1 MMLNNEQKHQF
12 AKFIDHRNEISNS
25 LFHMERIL
33 KEYFPNEYDL
43 AYQHWI
49 PQILTALHD
58 DDRWLSRGQYCV
70 QDTIDHINDI
80 DSGSGVNK
88 YIK

>member
-1 MMLNNEQKHQF
+1 MNLNNEQKYQF
-12 AKFIDHRNEISNS
+12 AKFINYRDEISNS
-25 LFHMERIL
+25 IFHMERIL
-33 KEYFPNEYDL
+33 KECFPNEHSL

-49 PQILTALHD
+49 PQILTALD
-58 DDRWLSRGQYCV
+58 YDDRWLPRGQYSV
-70 QDTIDHINDI
+70 QNTIDHINDI

>member
-1 MMLNNEQKHQF
+1 MLNNEQKYQLIQLIGY
-12 AKFIDHRNEISNS
+12 KEEIANN
-25 LFHMERIL
+25 LFHMESIL
-33 KEYFPNEYDL
+33 KQYFPKEYNL

-58 DDRWLSRGQYCV
+58 DDRWLSRGQYSV
-70 QDTIDHINDI
+70 QDTIDHIHDT
-80 DSGSGVNK
+80 DCGSGVNK